1 MTRGGARS
9 RSGPP
14 PDPNALRRSRKS
26 DPAWT
31 KIPASW
37 SGEPAPEW
45 PLVEP
50 STRELELWTAWWAE
64 PVAVLWE
71 ESHALHYVAFTVRM
85 FAEAEQP
92 KARTE
97 DRKSLN
103 QMMANLYLTPDS
115 QLRARILI
123 VEDDGDEPLA
133 LASGRDCHG
142 HLHQGPAE
150 PWERLTVAT
159 SSTSRPSGSS
169 RPGTSTTASSRTA
182 SARARRGGT
191 TTGNSGSR

>member
-1 MTRGGARS
+1 MASGGARS

-14 PDPNALRRSRKS
+14 PDPNALRRSRRS

-31 KIPASW
+31 KIPAA
-37 SGEPAPEW
+37 GRGKPAPEW

-50 STRELELWTAWWAE
+50 SPRELELWESWWSQ
-64 PVAVLWE
+64 PVAVLWDE
-71 ESHALHYVAFTVRM
+71 AHSTHYVAFTVRM

-115 QLRARILI
+115 QLRGRILI
-123 VEDDGDEPLA
+123 VEDDADADAPPVA
-133 LASGRDCHG
+133 PDASVTDIR
-142 HLHQGPAE
+142 
-150 PWERLTVAT
+150 
-159 SSTSRPSGSS
+159 S
-169 RPGTSTTASSRTA
+169 
-182 SARARRGGT
+182 RARRGA
-191 TTGNSGSR
+191 S

>member
-1 MTRGGARS
+1 MPKGGARS

-31 KIPASW
+31 KIPVA
-37 SGEPAPEW
+37 GRGKPAPEW

-50 STRELELWTAWWAE
+50 SERELQLWESWWAQ

-71 ESHALHYVAFTVRM
+71 EAHSTHYVAFTVRM
-85 FAEAEQP
+85 FTEAEQP

-103 QMMANLYLTPDS
+103 QMMANLYLTPDA

-123 VEDDGDEPLA
+123 VDDTEDTPPA
-133 LASGRDCHG
+133 LSVESDAADNVVDVRS
-142 HLHQGPAE
+142 
-150 PWERLTVAT
+150 RLN
-159 SSTSRPSGSS
+159 RGS
-169 RPGTSTTASSRTA
+169 A
-182 SARARRGGT
+182 
-191 TTGNSGSR
+191 

>member
-1 MTRGGARS
+1 MTRGGARN

-31 KIPASW
+31 KIPAT
-37 SGEPAPEW
+37 GRGDVPAPEW

-50 STRELELWTAWWAE
+50 SARELELWEAWWAE
-64 PVAVLWE
+64 PVATIWAE
-71 ESHALHYVAFTVRM
+71 TSSTIYVAFAVRM

-123 VEDDGDEPLA
+123 VDDAEDDAAPSVAADPGADVTDIRSRFNRG
-133 LASGRDCHG
+133 AS
-142 HLHQGPAE
+142 
-150 PWERLTVAT
+150 
-159 SSTSRPSGSS
+159 
-169 RPGTSTTASSRTA
+169 
-182 SARARRGGT
+182 
-191 TTGNSGSR
+191 

>member
-1 MTRGGARS
+1 MARGGARA

-14 PDPNALRRSRKS
+14 PDPNALRRARAN

-31 KIPASW
+31 KIPAA
-37 SGEPAPEW
+37 GRGKPAPEW

-50 STRELELWTAWWAE
+50 SERELALWNSWWQL
-64 PVAVLWE
+64 PVAVIWD
-71 ESHALHYVAFTVRM
+71 ESDSNYYVAFTVRM

-115 QLRARILI
+115 LLRARI
-123 VEDDGDEPLA
+123 VVSHDDASAPAAA
-133 LASGRDCHG
+133 LPPEAGNVTDLNAWMASGG
-142 HLHQGPAE
+142 A
-150 PWERLTVAT
+150 
-159 SSTSRPSGSS
+159 
-169 RPGTSTTASSRTA
+169 
-182 SARARRGGT
+182 
-191 TTGNSGSR
+191 

>member
-1 MTRGGARS
+1 MPRGGARS
-9 RSGPP
+9 RSGPA
-14 PDPNALRRSRKS
+14 PDPNALRRSRAT

-31 KIPASW
+31 RISSRGRGK
-37 SGEPAPEW
+37 PAPEW

-50 STRELELWTAWWAE
+50 SGRELELWESWWAQ
-64 PVAVLWE
+64 PVAILWD
-71 ESHALHYVAFTVRM
+71 ESHAEHYVAFTVRM

-123 VEDDGDEPLA
+123 IDEDAPVAVVEA
-133 LASGRDCHG
+133 
-142 HLHQGPAE
+142 PATVTDIKS
-150 PWERLTVAT
+150 RL
-159 SSTSRPSGSS
+159 S
-169 RPGTSTTASSRTA
+169 
-182 SARARRGGT
+182 RGGA
-191 TTGNSGSR
+191 

>member
-1 MTRGGARS
+1 MARGGARS

-14 PDPNALRRSRKS
+14 PDPNALRRSRAT
-26 DPAWT
+26 DPSWT
-31 KIPASW
+31 RLSAA
-37 SGEPAPEW
+37 GRTEPAPEW
-45 PLVEP
+45 PLVTP
-50 STRELELWTAWWAE
+50 STRELELWESWWAQ

-71 ESHALHYVAFTVRM
+71 ESHSLHYVAFTVRM

-123 VEDDGDEPLA
+123 VSEDEPA
-133 LASGRDCHG
+133 APVAAASNVTDIKDRLGRG
-142 HLHQGPAE
+142 A
-150 PWERLTVAT
+150 
-159 SSTSRPSGSS
+159 
-169 RPGTSTTASSRTA
+169 
-182 SARARRGGT
+182 
-191 TTGNSGSR
+191 

>member
-1 MTRGGARS
+1 MKGGARS

-31 KIPASW
+31 KIPADARV
-37 SGEPAPEW
+37 GKPTPDW

-50 STRELELWTAWWAE
+50 SERELELWQSWWSQ
-64 PVAVLWE
+64 PVAQLWL
-71 ESHALHYVAFTVRM
+71 ESHSLHYVAFTVRM

-103 QMMANLYLTPDS
+103 QMMANLYLTPDA
-115 QLRARILI
+115 QMRGRII
-123 VEDDGDEPLA
+123 IIDDDSTDTEPKADADDKVTDIRNRLNRG
-133 LASGRDCHG
+133 AS
-142 HLHQGPAE
+142 
-150 PWERLTVAT
+150 
-159 SSTSRPSGSS
+159 
-169 RPGTSTTASSRTA
+169 
-182 SARARRGGT
+182 
-191 TTGNSGSR
+191 

>member
-1 MTRGGARS
+1 MTKGGARS

-31 KIPASW
+31 KIPAAGRGRS
-37 SGEPAPEW
+37 APEW

-50 STRELELWTAWWAE
+50 SPRELELWESWWAL
-64 PVAVLWE
+64 PVAVLWD
-71 ESHALHYVAFTVRM
+71 ESYSTHYVAFTVRM
-85 FAEAEQP
+85 FTEAEQP

-115 QLRARILI
+115 QLRGRIII
-123 VEDDGDEPLA
+123 VADSESDA
-133 LASGRDCHG
+133 
-142 HLHQGPAE
+142 GPASV
-150 PWERLTVAT
+150 PDPGGSVTDIRDRL
-159 SSTSRPSGSS
+159 SRG
-169 RPGTSTTASSRTA
+169 AS
-182 SARARRGGT
+182 
-191 TTGNSGSR
+191 

>member
-1 MTRGGARS
+1 MPKGGARS

-31 KIPASW
+31 KIPAA
-37 SGEPAPEW
+37 GRQKPAPEW

-50 STRELELWTAWWAE
+50 SDRELELWATWWAL

-71 ESHALHYVAFTVRM
+71 ESHAPHYVAFTVRM
-85 FAEAEQP
+85 FAEAEMP

-115 QLRARILI
+115 QLRGRILI
-123 VEDDGDEPLA
+123 VDEDEDDV
-133 LASGRDCHG
+133 
-142 HLHQGPAE
+142 PAVE
-150 PWERLTVAT
+150 ADDGTVT
-159 SSTSRPSGSS
+159 DI
-169 RPGTSTTASSRTA
+169 
-182 SARARRGGT
+182 RARLNRGT
-191 TTGNSGSR
+191 A

>member
-31 KIPASW
+31 KIPAE
-37 SGEPAPEW
+37 GRGDAPAPEW

-50 STRELELWTAWWAE
+50 STRELELWEAWWAE

-85 FAEAEQP
+85 FTEAEQP

-103 QMMANLYLTPDS
+103 QMMANLYMTPDS

-123 VEDDGDEPLA
+123 VPADDESAPV
-133 LASGRDCHG
+133 
-142 HLHQGPAE
+142 E
-150 PWERLTVAT
+150 
-159 SSTSRPSGSS
+159 
-169 RPGTSTTASSRTA
+169 TASDATVTSIKDRLNRGA
-182 SARARRGGT
+182 S
-191 TTGNSGSR
+191 